1 MDKELKPQDI
11 IPFIRSKE
19 YKFIQNLGSGSF
31 GRTVLIKDE
40 IIDELYVC
48 KKYEPSGEIT
58 DDKEKERYFNKFI
71 DEVKILNK
79 IVHQNI
85 VRIYNSYIYPSKKTG
100 YIIME
105 YVENAKDINEYIK
118 NNKEKINNVFEQTIN
133 GFCYLEK
140 MQLCHRDIR
149 SKNILID
156 SNGIV
161 KIIDFGFGK
170 MYSKD
175 KNVSP
180 LTLYQNRW
188 IANPP
193 SEMNT
198 RDDNEPIYNN
208 KTEIYF
214 VGQLI
219 KQIIEE
225 NNIKNFKY
233 NSILDDMLKYN
244 DGDRIES
251 FAEIQKKMSE
261 TEMQS
266 KEIFSNDDKKIYKQI
281 SSKLD
286 EIIETVEYGTTVND
300 INTIIENLRKLLI
313 RYSLEDMILNNKDFA
328 ECFFGK
334 VVKVNEYYTRRNV
347 FEKEEDEVNIIY
359 IDFVDEIVE
368 WLSKCNDR
376 QKDIIIQNLQAKL
389 EHYKTDFS
397 DLPF

>member
-40 IIDELYVC
+40 IIDELYAC

-156 SNGIV
+156 SNGIL

-244 DGDRIES
+244 VGDRIES

-261 TEMQS
+261 TEIQS

>member
-1 MDKELKPQDI
+1 MDKELKSQDI
-11 IPFIRSKE
+11 IPFIRSKD

-40 IIDELYVC
+40 LIDELYAC
-48 KKYEPSGEIT
+48 KKYEPSSEIT

-85 VRIYNSYIYPSKKTG
+85 VRIYNSHIYPSKKTG

-118 NNKEKINNVFEQTIN
+118 NNKEKINYVFEQIIS

-180 LTLYQNRW
+180 LTLYKNHW

-214 VGQLI
+214 VGQLV

-225 NNIKNFKY
+225 NNIQNFKY
-233 NSILDDMLKYN
+233 NSILKDMLKYN
-244 DGDRIES
+244 AGDRIES

-261 TEMQS
+261 TEIKS
-266 KEIFSNDDKKIYKQI
+266 KEMFTNNDKKTYKQI
-281 SSKLD
+281 SGKLD
-286 EIIETVEYGTTVND
+286 EIIETVEFGTTVND
-300 INTIIENLRKLLI
+300 INTILENLEKLLLK
-313 RYSLEDMILNNKDFA
+313 YSLEEKILNNKDFA

-334 VVKVNEYYTRRNV
+334 VVKVNESDIQWDSFSDEAY
-347 FEKEEDEVNIIY
+347 EVNTVY
-359 IDFVDEIVE
+359 TDLIVE
-368 WLSKCNDR
+368 TIDWLNKCNER
-376 QKDIIIQNLQAKL
+376 QREIIVQNLQAKL